1 MEYKSEERTDSRQRI
16 SQEFITTFFFFLWK
30 EAVIAYTFLDGGCVL
45 FFFFLLFLVNNYLL
59 PLNRDV
65 DSWNK
70 YTLG

>member
-16 SQEFITTFFFFLWK
+16 SQEFITTFFLWK

-45 FFFFLLFLVNNYLL
+45 FCFFFLLFLVNNYLL

>member
-45 FFFFLLFLVNNYLL
+45 FFFLFII
-59 PLNRDV
+59 
-65 DSWNK
+65 
-70 YTLG
+70 LGE